1 MRLSNMNNIEDFIDL
16 VKHREMIV
24 IINNIHRIL
33 QNDKQKFLNLIFQIN
48 DKTEDIKLILI
59 LEKEEDIDF

>member
-16 VKHREMIV
+16 IKHREMIV